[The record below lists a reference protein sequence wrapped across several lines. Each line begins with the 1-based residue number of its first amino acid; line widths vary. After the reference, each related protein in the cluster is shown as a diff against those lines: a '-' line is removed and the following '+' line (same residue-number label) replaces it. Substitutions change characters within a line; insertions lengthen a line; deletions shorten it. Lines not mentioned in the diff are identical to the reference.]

1 MVYLAAGTLHS
12 DVATL
17 LNSVQMIC
25 NIQHLHNQYTGRKLE
40 RTCKVA
46 HEMLSRKSDR
56 DILDALMAEVT
67 SVNFVSTELLNR
79 QSRRGVM
86 NTRSRLS
93 KMIQKYNHL
102 KRECKVVRDDM
113 TGVQQQMMSKI

>member
-1 MVYLAAGTLHS
+1 MLEA
-12 DVATL
+12 
-17 LNSVQMIC
+17 NWEK
-25 NIQHLHNQYTGRKLE
+25 RKKE
-40 RTCKVA
+40 KAYKVA

-56 DILDALMAEVT
+56 DILDALMTEVT
-67 SVNFVSTELLNR
+67 SVNFVSTEMLNR

-86 NTRSRLS
+86 NTRSRLP

-102 KRECKVVRDDM
+102 KRGCQVVRDDI